1 MNDDGLVRYLPL
13 SLEDLGLGD
22 SKKKKI
28 TSPGVNELLCG
39 SDFITGRLHPKL
51 TSEGEKVLLRTGK
64 NEESIVPG
72 TCKALRQR
80 MRDGKA
86 MPKTTRE
93 NEPKLPRQGKLFSSL
108 EDEEAPVPFDPA

>member
-1 MNDDGLVRYLPL
+1 MNEDELVRYVRLT
-13 SLEDLGLGD
+13 LEDFGFGD
-22 SKKKKI
+22 STKKKI

-64 NEESIVPG
+64 GEESIVPG

-86 MPKTTRE
+86 IPKTKRE
-93 NEPKLPRQGKLFSSL
+93 TEQRLPRQGKLFSSL
-108 EDEEAPVPFDPA
+108 EDEEAAVPFDPA